1 VAPLSATRVLVCG
14 ASSQVG
20 VFAMP
25 RLVAAGWR
33 VSAVSRRGRP
43 DWCPEWDEVEWIEP
57 GARPAEP
64 PGALLS
70 AGPLDAAL
78 DWLREW
84 PSIRRVAATSTS
96 SVLVKADSPDP
107 GERELVAGILMRERE
122 LEALCRQRAVPL
134 LLLRPTLIYGC
145 GMDRNLSLLADF
157 IRRFGF
163 CPVSSEAHGRRQPLH
178 AEDLAV
184 ALQAGLE
191 TDPKQWGT
199 DALVSP
205 LCGSS
210 TLAYRSMVERL
221 FPALGRPVRVLP
233 LPPGLFMATIRAG
246 SRIGGVRLTP
256 AMVTRQGQHL
266 EFDDRIARSALGVV
280 PRPFRPGALDFQLP
294 EPARLASLAV
304 PGGGSIDAKMMD

>member
-1 VAPLSATRVLVCG
+1 MAPLTASRVLVCG

-20 VFAMP
+20 VFALP

-33 VSAVSRRGRP
+33 VTAVSRVGRP
-43 DWCPEWDEVEWIEP
+43 AWCPAWDAVEWIKP
-57 GARPAEP
+57 GAGPAEP
-64 PGALLS
+64 PVALLS
-70 AGPLDAAL
+70 AGPLDSVL
-78 DWLREW
+78 DRLREW

-107 GERELVAGILMRERE
+107 EEREVMGRILARERE
-122 LEALCRQRAVPL
+122 LEALCRQRGVPL

-145 GMDRNLSLLADF
+145 GMDRNLSLLAAF

-178 AEDLAV
+178 AEDLAL

-191 TDPKQWGT
+191 TDPVRWGT

-233 LPPGLFMATIRAG
+233 LPPRVFVAAIRAG
-246 SRIGGVRLTP
+246 SRLGGARLTP
-256 AMVTRQGQHL
+256 AMVTRQARNL
-266 EFDDRIARSALGVV
+266 EFDDRIARRFLGVK
-280 PRPFRPGALDFQLP
+280 PRPFRPGAIDFQLP
-294 EPARLASLAV
+294 EPGRLAALAAS
-304 PGGGSIDAKMMD
+304 GGASIDAKMMD